1 MQILV
6 LHNNYPAQFKNLLP
20 KLAKLGHNVTFLSLE
35 NHGVNIPGIK
45 HAVVKSKSSI
55 ELPSKKEP
63 YYLLAKKIN
72 ISHLFYGAFLQLKER
87 SFDPDLVIFHSGW
100 GIGANIRA
108 VFPNARLAAFAE
120 WWFSWESAELNY
132 DSSNKHIPKQTTNS
146 RLAERY
152 LNFGQSFE
160 LHEADFLWTATHWQ
174 KSQFPQSL
182 QSRLNVIHEGVDN
195 SFFSPHHSQ
204 TDSSNQILNITYT
217 TRGFEP
223 IRGFDHFFHI
233 IAILMQRHDNINLTI
248 VGKDKPSYRALTPD
262 SVSLGKQARLHFR
275 NCGICDRVSWHERLN
290 YKAYKDL
297 LAKSDIH
304 FYFSRP
310 FIASWSLLE
319 AMSSGCCVVSNDVQ
333 MIREIGLDSLF
344 YVDCTDH
351 LSSVSAIEEII
362 SNAPLRNEF
371 KLKAR
376 SRSRFYSHSQ
386 QLSRLLDLLLPHQV
400 KAS

>member
-20 KLAKLGHNVTFLSLE
+20 ILAKHGHDVTFLSLE
-35 NHGVNIPGIK
+35 NHGNSFPGIK
-45 HAVVKSKSSI
+45 HAVVKSKLSL

-72 ISHLFYGAFLQLKER
+72 ISHLFYGAFLQLKDQN
-87 SFDPDLVIFHSGW
+87 FNPDLVIFHSGW

-120 WWFSWESAELNY
+120 WWFSWDNAELNY
-132 DSSNKHIPKQTTNS
+132 DPSNINVPKQTTKS

-152 LNFGQSFE
+152 LNFSQSFE

-182 QSRLNVIHEGVDN
+182 QSRLNVIHEGVDT

-204 TDSSNQILNITYT
+204 SSANDDTLNITYT

-233 IAILMQRHDNINLTI
+233 IASLMQRHKNIKLTI
-248 VGKDKPSYRALTPD
+248 VGKDKPSYRALASD
-262 SVSLGKQARLHFR
+262 CISLGQQARLHFR

-290 YKAYKDL
+290 YTDYRDL

-319 AMSSGCCVVSNDVQ
+319 AMSSGCCVVTNDLQ

-362 SNAPLRNEF
+362 SNASLRNEF

-376 SRSRFYSHSQ
+376 SRSSFYSHSQ
-386 QLSRLLDLLLPHQV
+386 QISRLLRLLVPLQV